1 MILIINILWWSA
13 GSHYK
18 TFSSRLYFQK
28 WLSDLSY
35 TDGDKSNLH
44 VKMIENALN
53 AKHPFQFLSH
63 LVHMDTPIM
72 DRISMIPVS
81 LDAF

>member
-63 LVHMDTPIM
+63 LHMDTPIM